1 MKKEDFKKILKPLI
15 RQTVREV
22 ILEEGMLSGI
32 ITEVVRGLN
41 TGVVMETKKE
51 IEQEKLEEQY
61 ERKRQE
67 RIKRLNE
74 SVKVKA
80 DGEVVR
86 EVNLSANIDKG
97 DFGDVRKVLEV
108 GFIVLAVL
116 LVILGLIIAFT
127 KLKGGDDEEP
137 LGEEGGESA
146 GQTYY

>member
-1 MKKEDFKKILKPLI
+1 GVGAWATSGVEPGFVAVNPEQTGELFVTVSASEDASGSKPF
-15 RQTVREV
+15 T
-22 ILEEGMLSGI
+22 
-32 ITEVVRGLN
+32 
-41 TGVVMETKKE
+41 
-51 IEQEKLEEQY
+51 
-61 ERKRQE
+61 
-67 RIKRLNE
+67 
-74 SVKVKA
+74 VKVKA